1 MVCRLF
7 ANVEHNNVIIIPHQ
21 LTEGIARK
29 DKHDTIINMK
39 KRQHTIDAMSRDEM
53 LSELALRMALHCVR
67 NTIIEDYHS
76 RGSISDAEM
85 KVFNKEVVNKL
96 YTFLHIIMN
105 PDYSR
110 ERELALQSYDDMSA
124 VYYRPMGWDAPEF
137 NKSILR
143 RLQTRFAA
151 SEQNNLFE

>member
-1 MVCRLF
+1 MT
-7 ANVEHNNVIIIPHQ
+7 Q
-21 LTEGIARK
+21 
-29 DKHDTIINMK
+29 
-39 KRQHTIDAMSRDEM
+39 DEI

-110 ERELALQSYDDMSA
+110 ERELALQDDEDIPA
-124 VYYRPMGWDAPEF
+124 VYYRPTGWDAPEF
-137 NKSILR
+137 NKAILK
-143 RLQTRFAA
+143 RLQTRFPAT
-151 SEQNNLFE
+151 EPKNPFI